1 VPEDRK
7 GSAWH
12 SVSLVIKANS
22 CEAAQA
28 CRGKRFLS
36 KQAPRLPLAEC
47 TAPGSCPCAYKHHN
61 DRRGNPRR
69 KSEVTGLKRTNTSTT
84 ERRATRGRRET
95 DL

>member
-7 GSAWH
+7 SNAWH
-12 SVSLVIKANS
+12 SVSLVITAKS

-47 TAPGSCPCAYKHHN
+47 TVRDSCPCAFKHHN

-69 KSEVTGLKRTNTSTT
+69 KSEVTGLKRTSSSTT
-84 ERRATRGRRET
+84 ERRIARGRRET